1 MNRRRS
7 EDRLYPAV
15 LLAFL
20 VGLVSLGLLGVPALL
35 VAAIGAAVASLAIA
49 LFFHG
54 ALGRGRTPA
63 PRGRR
68 RGPGIPDKYV
78 PSVLEGSR
86 TKRRRLAPLRRH
98 RNASPPLRFR

>member
-20 VGLVSLGLLGVPALL
+20 VGLVSLGLLGMPALL
-35 VAAIGAAVASLAIA
+35 VAAIGAAAVSLAIA
-49 LFFHG
+49 LFHR
-54 ALGRGRTPA
+54 ALGRGRTLA

-68 RGPGIPDKYV
+68 RDPGVPDKYV

-86 TKRRRLAPLRRH
+86 TKRRRLATLRRH